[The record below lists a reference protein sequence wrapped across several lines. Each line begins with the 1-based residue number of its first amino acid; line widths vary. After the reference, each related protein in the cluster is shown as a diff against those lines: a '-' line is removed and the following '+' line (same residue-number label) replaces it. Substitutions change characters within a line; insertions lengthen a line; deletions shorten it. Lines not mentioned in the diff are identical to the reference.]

1 VDADW
6 TYFAEYYTHKN
17 RPTMLR
23 AVYRTRPRQGGTG
36 GTRSAGNDDF
46 IFTKG
51 GWRPSPTFGR
61 IRLGL
66 GDHEAVEISEDE
78 AERLTEQIRRE
89 RLELLRA
96 GVADL
101 TAILRRHGMTERAEQ
116 IEVAHAS
123 ISGGPH
129 IEEQLYDLV
138 TDTPVPDSVRDEET
152 VVRFNRAA
160 EVVQQ
165 MTQESQR

>member
-1 VDADW
+1 MSDPAGASAEW

-17 RPTMLR
+17 RPTRLR
-23 AVYRTRPRQGGTG
+23 AVYRSRPRQGGHE
-36 GTRSAGNDDF
+36 DH

-51 GWRPSPTFGR
+51 GWKASPTLGR
-61 IRLGL
+61 IRSGL
-66 GDHEAVEISEDE
+66 GDHETVRISEEE
-78 AERLTEQIRRE
+78 AERLTDEIRRE
-89 RLELLRA
+89 RQELLRD
-96 GVADL
+96 GVAEL
-101 TAILRRHGMTERAEQ
+101 TAILREHGMAERAGQ
-116 IEVAHAS
+116 IESAYES

-138 TDTPVPDSVRDEET
+138 TDTPVPDAVQDDEV

-160 EVVQQ
+160 EIVQQ